1 MIDQIETKNN
11 MISLAISDH
20 DKKKLTAISNDYS
33 VSYTIR
39 HLIRKSFSEGFKMPE
54 NNVID
59 LRKKQEKL
67 VLELDNPPT

>member
-39 HLIRKSFSEGFKMPE
+39 HLIRKSFIAEPKWVRHVGKADSGMPA
-54 NNVID
+54 
-59 LRKKQEKL
+59 LRMTNDK
-67 VLELDNPPT
+67 P